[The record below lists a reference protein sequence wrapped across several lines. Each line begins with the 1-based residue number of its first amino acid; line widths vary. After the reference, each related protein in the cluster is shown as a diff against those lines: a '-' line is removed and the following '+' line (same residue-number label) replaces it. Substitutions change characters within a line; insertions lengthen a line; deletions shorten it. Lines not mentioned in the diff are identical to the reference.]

1 MHIAEVIETL
11 VTGGAFDPYGARC
24 LPAGESTG
32 ADAIVLASL
41 GDPDISHGSYYLLGI
56 SARHLKRMSAFVKR
70 TQ

>member
-1 MHIAEVIETL
+1 VHIAEVIETL

-41 GDPDISHGSYYLLGI
+41 GDPDISHGS
-56 SARHLKRMSAFVKR
+56 
-70 TQ
+70 